1 MGVTMKSIVPL
12 VGSLALGA
20 AAAATGAPLR
30 PAAQASGAFAPVM
43 GYVAPAGRGN
53 ALMLINADGS
63 GGQTAYR
70 YTSGAHYD
78 LTSAAQH
85 LIAVADNQSILM
97 LSWSLNG
104 STLVMSAPMVIF
116 ATSGG
121 VYGDAPA
128 FSPDGSKLAYY
139 TSDGF
144 THIINASTR
153 QEFVRFPTEFPYQM
167 NWMPDGN
174 SIVVHTDIVANGT
187 ATPELIEYPALGGA
201 GTVLLT
207 EPNIDSF
214 DTSRIPGDRNLLVAF
229 SRPDGQSIHIAIYN
243 PDSHAYT
250 TYMHAFGSQ
259 VNWNCPMTK
268 FAYHTASNSGPPLYT
283 YDYASGSST
292 VLENKGGFARFFKC
306 DLGSLT
312 ANALRMQGRRR

>member
-1 MGVTMKSIVPL
+1 MGVTMKSIVHL
-12 VGSLALGA
+12 VGILAFGA
-20 AAAATGAPLR
+20 AAAASSAPIR
-30 PAAQASGAFAPVM
+30 PAAQGSGAFAPVM

-53 ALMLINADGS
+53 TLMLINANGS

-70 YTSGAHYD
+70 YTFGAHYD
-78 LTSAAQH
+78 LTSASQH
-85 LIAVADNQSILM
+85 LIAVADNHSILM

-121 VYGDAPA
+121 IYGDAPA
-128 FSPDGSKLAYY
+128 FSPDGTKLAYY

-153 QEFVRFPTEFPYQM
+153 QEFVRFPTEFAEEM

-174 SIVVHTDIVANGT
+174 SVVMRTDIIANGT
-187 ATPELIEYPALGGA
+187 DTPELIEYPALGGP

-207 EPNIDSF
+207 GPSIQNF
-214 DTSRIPGDRNLLVAF
+214 DTSRIPGDRNLLVAY
-229 SRPDGQSIHIAIYN
+229 SLPDGQSIHIGIYN
-243 PDSHAYT
+243 PDSHTFTAN
-250 TYMHAFGSQ
+250 MRAFGYQ

-268 FAYHTASNSGPPLYT
+268 FAYHTAANNGAPLYT

-306 DLGSLT
+306 DLAALT
-312 ANALRMQGRRR
+312 ANALRMHGRRQ